1 MIDFLCA
8 DSLYCLYLVKPMSW
22 EFTSGSLPLVCR
34 PTHLGH
40 LSLSSLGILIG
51 IWFGSRITKL
61 KLAIRC
67 GMLIS
72 EATIY
77 LACHN
82 ASPTLEEFV
91 RDNFCVML
99 SFSPWWLIVIVSNR
113 GNYTISFCV
122 LYLNIGSPA
131 FLFHHNAAY
140 LLWRLW
146 EWILKN
152 KKEII
157 EFQLQKLLSEK
168 LFYKKFL
175 IFLSKMIETMRNIV
189 VITSFYHVFVLSLH
203 L

>member
-1 MIDFLCA
+1 MFEKEIGKERDTDWLISYVLIHCIVCTWSNPWAGNSHLALSHWCA
-8 DSLYCLYLVKPMSW
+8 DPHTWVI
-22 EFTSGSLPLVCR
+22 F
-34 PTHLGH
+34 
-40 LSLSSLGILIG
+40 SLSSLGILIG

-91 RDNFCVML
+91 RDNFCDML

-113 GNYTISFCV
+113 GNYIISFCV

-131 FLFHHNAAY
+131 FLFHHNAAIY
-140 LLWRLW
+140 CGDY
-146 EWILKN
+146 EN
-152 KKEII
+152 
-157 EFQLQKLLSEK
+157 EFWKTKRKLLNS
-168 LFYKKFL
+168 
-175 IFLSKMIETMRNIV
+175 
-189 VITSFYHVFVLSLH
+189 SFKNY
-203 L
+203 